1 MTIRLGIIG
10 WPLTKTFSP
19 NIHQSLSEISN
30 IDIAYKKLPIENF
43 TLDIYESLNSEFDG
57 YNVTIPHKEI
67 VYSPTFCLQ
76 LWVFSLWSGSAAGA
90 SHWPA

>member
-43 TLDIYESLNSEFDG
+43 TLDI
-57 YNVTIPHKEI
+57 
-67 VYSPTFCLQ
+67 
-76 LWVFSLWSGSAAGA
+76 
-90 SHWPA
+90 

>member
-43 TLDIYESLNSEFDG
+43 TLDIYELSL
-57 YNVTIPHKEI
+57 IHI
-67 VYSPTFCLQ
+67 
-76 LWVFSLWSGSAAGA
+76 
-90 SHWPA
+90 

>member
-30 IDIAYKKLPIENF
+30 IDIVYKKLQRYPFFIQNWTF
-43 TLDIYESLNSEFDG
+43 FDINSIF
-57 YNVTIPHKEI
+57 I
-67 VYSPTFCLQ
+67 
-76 LWVFSLWSGSAAGA
+76 
-90 SHWPA
+90 